1 MIFIVAVI
9 VGALV
14 GAAIG
19 YAFMSFVMKA
29 LLAHAERSFQ
39 Q

>member
-9 VGALV
+9 VGAVV

-19 YAFMSFVMKA
+19 YAFMRFVMKA
-29 LLAHAERSFQ
+29 LLAHAESLLP
-39 Q
+39 